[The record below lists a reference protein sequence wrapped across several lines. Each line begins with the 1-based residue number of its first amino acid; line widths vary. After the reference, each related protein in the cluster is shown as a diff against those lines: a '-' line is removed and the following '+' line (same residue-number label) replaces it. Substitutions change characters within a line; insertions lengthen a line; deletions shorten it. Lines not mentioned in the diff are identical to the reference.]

1 MSNIEIV
8 DDFINELQDFELNKE
23 TIEVTNAWKDIL
35 SELKE
40 LNKTNN
46 DLRLLYRRTAKKLQE
61 NGKEELADY
70 LLAQIDALRTF
81 SIDDDIDYYKEYYKQ
96 KSRIKELEQENY
108 LQRKQIMS
116 AYDKGWIPV
125 QKIKDKIEEIEKE
138 YNEIISEYGNIDT
151 DVIINVPDKNVRKYL
166 DELVIKILVLQ
177 ELLEDK

>member
-1 MSNIEIV
+1 MDLDDEELRATRKLNGVDKESSIEEDIKMMYHIIEFYKRL
-8 DDFINELQDFELNKE
+8 DTMHGNDKCKE
-23 TIEVTNAWKDIL
+23 IKAVENIL
-35 SELKE
+35 SERE
-40 LNKTNN
+40 A
-46 DLRLLYRRTAKKLQE
+46 DKK
-61 NGKEELADY
+61 
-70 LLAQIDALRTF
+70 
-81 SIDDDIDYYKEYYKQ
+81 
-96 KSRIKELEQENY
+96 RIKELEEENY

>member
-1 MSNIEIV
+1 MSDLDDEELRATRKLNGVDKESSIEEDIKMMYHIIEFYKRL
-8 DDFINELQDFELNKE
+8 DTMHGNDKCKE
-23 TIEVTNAWKDIL
+23 IKAVENIL
-35 SELKE
+35 SERKA
-40 LNKTNN
+40 
-46 DLRLLYRRTAKKLQE
+46 DKK
-61 NGKEELADY
+61 
-70 LLAQIDALRTF
+70 
-81 SIDDDIDYYKEYYKQ
+81 
-96 KSRIKELEQENY
+96 RIKELEEENY

-116 AYDKGWIPV
+116 AYNKGWIPV

>member
-1 MSNIEIV
+1 MYHIIEFYKRL
-8 DDFINELQDFELNKE
+8 DTMHGNDKCKE
-23 TIEVTNAWKDIL
+23 IKAVENIL
-35 SELKE
+35 SERE
-40 LNKTNN
+40 A
-46 DLRLLYRRTAKKLQE
+46 DKK
-61 NGKEELADY
+61 
-70 LLAQIDALRTF
+70 
-81 SIDDDIDYYKEYYKQ
+81 
-96 KSRIKELEQENY
+96 RIKELEEENY